1 MAAPVFLSYSW
12 DDMSEVD
19 ELDTMLR
26 LRGVPVWRDR
36 RAMRWGGYNEDLVR
50 RVIRGEASGFV
61 LYLTKEAL
69 ESHFVANVE
78 LPAMDARR
86 SRDRAFFNGA
96 VFRGY
101 GVGAGTKAT
110 HAKTG
115 IDIGATLGSPVEERD
130 LLDSLRD
137 AANAIM
143 REYVR
148 SQWTAGP
155 AKIQLETRDPIPAG
169 DPALL
174 HLSLAPPLT
183 HDPDAY
189 DVAVWDEQI
198 LPALDDLQQG
208 LHTVEAAHSA
218 CERLIEVGGA
228 SHLSAALALGY
239 AFREPT
245 RWSLRIRH
253 FDELWETRR
262 ERGGLDGW
270 EVVSQAGSGSNG
282 DLVVMIH
289 VTADVTN
296 AVRTSAGGIARA
308 ELHIRPPG
316 GADRHSLSAAT
327 ANGAAAGIA
336 KAIREARNTYSPKE
350 TRLYMA
356 TPWPFATIL
365 GWHLGSAGPLVMH
378 EASVERDSYR
388 VSCVLR

>member
-12 DDMSEVD
+12 DDASEVD
-19 ELDTMLR
+19 DLDTMLR

-36 RAMRWGGYNEDLVR
+36 RAMRWGGYDEDLVR
-50 RVIRGEASGFV
+50 RVIRDEASGFV

-69 ESHFVANVE
+69 ESDFVTNVE
-78 LPAMDARR
+78 LRAMDSRR
-86 SRDRAFFNGA
+86 DAARAFCAGA

-101 GVGAGTKAT
+101 GVEEGKNAV

-115 IDIGATLGSPVEERD
+115 IDIRATLGSRVEERD
-130 LLDSLRD
+130 LLDGLRE

-143 REYVR
+143 REYVG

-155 AKIQLETRDPIPAG
+155 LTLHLETRDSLPVA
-169 DPALL
+169 DPALV
-174 HLSLAPPLT
+174 HLSLAPPLM
-183 HDPDAY
+183 HDPDEY
-189 DVAVWDEQI
+189 DIAIWDEQI
-198 LPALDDLQQG
+198 LPALDDLQKG
-208 LHTVEAAHSA
+208 LHTIVAARPA
-218 CERLIEVGGA
+218 CERVIEVGGA
-228 SHLSAALALGY
+228 SHLSAAIAFGY

-253 FDELWETRR
+253 SDDVWETRR
-262 ERGGLDGW
+262 ERAKLDGW
-270 EVVSQAGSGSNG
+270 EVVRHAGSGSNG

-296 AVRTSAGGIARA
+296 AVRASAGGIARA

-316 GADRHSLSAAT
+316 GADRHSLDAAT
-327 ANGAAAGIA
+327 ANSAAAGIA
-336 KAIREARNTYSPKE
+336 KAIREARDTYAPKE

-356 TPWPFATIL
+356 APWPFAAIL
-365 GWHLGSAGPLVMH
+365 GWHLGSVGPLVVH
-378 EASVERDSYR
+378 EASVGRDSYR